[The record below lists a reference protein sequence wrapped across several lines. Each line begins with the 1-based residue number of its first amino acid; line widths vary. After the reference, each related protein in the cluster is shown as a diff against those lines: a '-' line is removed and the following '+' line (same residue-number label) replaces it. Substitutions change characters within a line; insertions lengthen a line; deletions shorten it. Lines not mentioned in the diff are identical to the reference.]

1 MTNCHSK
8 VAGTAFTVM
17 GRKKVSPSKSVL
29 PVVSVII
36 PTYNRWP
43 MVAEAVESV
52 LAQSDQRFELI
63 VVDDG
68 STDDTAERLARFSAR
83 LRVVSRQRRGVA
95 AARNFAASIA
105 RGRYLAFLDS
115 DDLWLPKKL
124 EVQMAFMERQPEVQV
139 CQTEEI
145 WIRNGIRVNPKT
157 QHRKPSGDI
166 FLRSLEL
173 CLVSPS
179 AVLMTKELFRRV
191 GGFDEKFP
199 VCEDYDLWL
208 RILVEHPVP
217 LIAEPLTV
225 KRGGHAD
232 QLSHST
238 WGMDRY
244 RVAAL
249 QKLLRSGLGAPRST
263 SVVAVLARK
272 VAILAQGA
280 RKRQKEQEAADY
292 EAILS
297 EFLQERIDVG
307 DGDSRVRREQSFP
320 PPRPATVVGVESGR

>member
-1 MTNCHSK
+1 
-8 VAGTAFTVM
+8 
-17 GRKKVSPSKSVL
+17 VL

-52 LAQSDQRFELI
+52 LEQAHSFFEVI

-68 STDDTAERLARFSAR
+68 STDGTTEHLKKYGSSV
-83 LRVVSRQRRGVA
+83 RVMAQQRSGVA
-95 AARNFAASIA
+95 AARNYGVSSA

-115 DDLWLPKKL
+115 DDLWLPQKL
-124 EVQMAFMERQPEVQV
+124 GIQSSFMQEHPEVQI

-145 WIRNGIRVNPKT
+145 WIRRGAKVNPKAK
-157 QHRKPSGDI
+157 HAKPSGDI
-166 FLRSLEL
+166 FRRSLDL

-179 AVLMTKELFRRV
+179 AVMMTMDLLNRV
-191 GGFDEKFP
+191 GGFDESFP

-208 RILVEHPVP
+208 RIAKDHAIP
-217 LIAEPLTV
+217 LIPGPCVV

-232 QLSHST
+232 QLSHSI

-244 RVAAL
+244 RVQSL
-249 QKLLRSGLGAPRST
+249 RNLLRNGLLGEK
-263 SVVAVLARK
+263 RK
-272 VAILAQGA
+272 WTLEALHRKIFILSQGA
-280 RKRQKEQEAADY
+280 RKRGKRDEAAAY

-297 EFLQERIDVG
+297 EFLQEELDVG
-307 DGDSRVRREQSFP
+307 DGDSPIRREQGISS
-320 PPRPATVVGVESGR
+320 ANAGAVVGLGAGG